1 MLSTADASRRD
12 LVGYAAL
19 YARFALRC
27 PAPRVTSRLSTA
39 VRGTTRTERAD
50 GTEEVLYPR
59 SSGYARYAESLALQ
73 LEFALRYEA
82 LELCVLAALFQEE
95 GSRTQVRQAIERW
108 LAATPQSQ
116 YARISGHLYE
126 WLTQETLDY
135 SLPAGARRIE
145 LLDRER
151 YFTGPAVRDV
161 KWGVVHNLIG
171 SRRLSPLVR
180 RTSALSTLDAQAL
193 RGRIV
198 HVLDTVDPG
207 VLGRALSYLYLA
219 ETQSSF
225 AIEKE
230 IPDHEKREAFR
241 RLLEQAGAP
250 GRLTEDAFV
259 AWQHAIITQALR
271 QEHAYRRK
279 QNWLSKG
286 SSFRGAVDFIPPG
299 PADVHELMEGVA
311 DIAEQAAAGRVD
323 PVIGATCASFA
334 FVFVHPFLDGNGR
347 LHRFLLHHVLRQS
360 GVSPQ
365 GVVLPLSVALQ
376 ANLAEYGAALQRYST
391 PRTRLLDYRLDPDT
405 NSIEVRGPQ
414 PAWLYG
420 FFDATELCEIIARCI
435 ERALTRDLP
444 AELAWLRAYDSA
456 MTRLGFWLDGAQ
468 AEVDLLIRLIAQNH
482 GRLSKKKRGRFERF
496 TDAEIERAEG
506 EVGEAFAE
514 WEEQFGALPQR
525 D

>member
-1 MLSTADASRRD
+1 M
-12 LVGYAAL
+12 GYAAL

-50 GTEEVLYPR
+50 RTEEVLYPR

-73 LEFALRYEA
+73 LEFALRYEPPD
-82 LELCVLAALFQEE
+82 LCVLAALFQEE
-95 GSRTQVRQAIERW
+95 DSRRQLRQAIEQW

-116 YARISGHLYE
+116 YGRIAGHLFE
-126 WLTQETLDY
+126 WLTQEVLDY
-135 SLPAGARRIE
+135 ALPAGARRVE
-145 LLDRER
+145 LLDPER
-151 YFTGPAVRDV
+151 YFTGPAMRVR

-180 RTSALSTLDAQAL
+180 RTPALTALDAKGL
-193 RGRIV
+193 RARVV
-198 HVLDTVDPG
+198 HVLEAVDPG
-207 VLGRALSYLYLA
+207 ALNRALSYLYLA

-271 QEHAYRRK
+271 QEHAYRGK

-286 SSFRGAVDFIPPG
+286 SSFRAAVDFIPPS
-299 PADVHELMEGVA
+299 PADVHELMDGVA
-311 DIAEQAAAGRVD
+311 DIAEQAAAGHAD
-323 PVIGATCASFA
+323 PVIGAACASFA

-360 GVSPQ
+360 GVTPQ
-365 GVVLPLSVALQ
+365 GVVLPLSVALE
-376 ANLAEYGAALQRYST
+376 ANLTEYGAALQRYSV

-414 PAWLYG
+414 PAWLYS
-420 FFDATELCEIIARCI
+420 FFDATELCELIARCI

-444 AELAWLRAYDSA
+444 AELAWLRAYDA
-456 MTRLGFWLDGAQ
+456 AITRLGFWLNGAQ
-468 AEVDLLIRLIAQNH
+468 AELDLLIRLIAQNH
-482 GRLSKKKRGRFERF
+482 GRLSKNKRGRFERF
-496 TDAEIERAEG
+496 TDAEIEKAEG
-506 EVGEAFAE
+506 QIREVFAE
-514 WEEQFGALPQR
+514 WEKQFGALPVR
-525 D
+525 A